1 MRTSTNRRTRRIAGL
16 LIGLSL
22 MTLIL
27 PAGAGASSASGLR
40 AVLEGKPISLTE
52 VARYVCHD
60 RAYPVI
66 RCFRTA
72 AEVDADE
79 QRLAAMTTTAP
90 QQLLTAFVRWYQ
102 NANYGGAFFDAYDA
116 YPDLSVI
123 GWARQISSFKPMN
136 GGHPIWWQ
144 GANYTGF
151 MWDWGTA
158 QEPTLGGADDQIS
171 SVTKG

>member
-1 MRTSTNRRTRRIAGL
+1 MRTSTTRPARRTVGL
-16 LIGLSL
+16 LLALTL
-22 MTLIL
+22 MTLAL
-27 PAGAGASSASGLR
+27 PAGVGASSQSGLR
-40 AVLEGKPISLTE
+40 AVLEGKPIPLAE
-52 VARYVCHD
+52 VARYTCHD
-60 RAYPVI
+60 RDYPVI
-66 RCFRTA
+66 HCFRNA
-72 AEVDADE
+72 AELDADE
-79 QRLAAMTTTAP
+79 QQLASMASAAP

-102 NANYGGAFFDAYDA
+102 NANYGGAFFDAYDP

-171 SVTKG
+171 SVKKG